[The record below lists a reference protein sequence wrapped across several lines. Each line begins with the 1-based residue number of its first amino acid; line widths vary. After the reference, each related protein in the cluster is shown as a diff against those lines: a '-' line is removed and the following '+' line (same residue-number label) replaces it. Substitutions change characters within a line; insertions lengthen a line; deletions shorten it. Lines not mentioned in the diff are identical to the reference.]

1 MLAATGVLVSR
12 RQSSTDDYFRGGGRI
27 PMLAAAISFLA
38 TALSAATYIGAPQQS
53 YAGDL
58 SYLSANIGSIVAV
71 LVVALF
77 FIPAFFRH
85 KVLTVYGLLADRFG
99 VRAAAAASGT
109 FLVGRIFADG
119 ARLYIAAIP
128 ASLII
133 FGDVARPHL
142 MLGIAALTLVG
153 VFYTYVGGIRAVIYT
168 DVIQT
173 VVFTGAALI
182 AAALLLHR
190 IPADLSTIIAVLKH
204 PAADAPSKLTLL
216 KPGLGGFGPGQTYT
230 LLTAVFGFTLL
241 NIGAYGTDQN
251 MAQRALTCGSAVKG
265 SWSTVTAV
273 LVGLPVTAT
282 FMLIGLLLWVFYQ
295 RPDLMGA
302 VAPAYQPESSR
313 QVFLTFIIREMPA
326 GLSGLMMAGLFA
338 AALSTVNSAINSMAS
353 AFVGDF
359 YRRFRPERTEVQYV
373 RVGRFAVMGF
383 GVLLALF
390 AVASVFWQEARPQTT
405 LIDFALQ
412 VMVFAYSGLV
422 AVFITAIFTKR
433 GSAASVVAALI
444 AGFAAVALMQWKYA
458 KVVAFP
464 WQMFIATGLAFGVC
478 LIGRRRASSA

>member
-77 FIPAFFRH
+77 FIPVFFRH

-109 FLVGRIFADG
+109 FIVGRIFAEG
-119 ARLYIAAIP
+119 ARLYIAALP

-133 FGDVARPHL
+133 FGDTDREHL
-142 MLGIAALTLVG
+142 LLAIGVMAIAGT
-153 VFYTYVGGIRAVIYT
+153 FYTYVGGIRAVIWT
-168 DVIQT
+168 DVLQT
-173 VVFTGAALI
+173 VVFTSAALI
-182 AAALLLHR
+182 ALAFLLQR
-190 IPADLSTIIAVLKH
+190 IPADLSTILAVLKD
-204 PAADAPSKLTLL
+204 PGAGLPSKLTLL
-216 KPGLGGFGPGQTYT
+216 KPGLSGFGSGQTYT

-241 NIGAYGTDQN
+241 NLGAYGTDQS
-251 MAQRALTCGSAVKG
+251 MAQRALTCGSAAKG
-265 SWSTVTAV
+265 GMSTVTAV

-282 FMLIGLLLWVFYQ
+282 FMLIGLLLFVFYN
-295 RPDLMGA
+295 RPDIMGA
-302 VAPAYQPESSR
+302 AAPGYLPESSR
-313 QVFLTFIIREMPA
+313 EVFLTFIIRELPQ

-338 AALSTVNSAINSMAS
+338 AALSNGALNSMS
-353 AFVGDF
+353 AAFIGDF
-359 YRRFRPERTEVQYV
+359 YQRFRPGLDDTHYV
-373 RVGRFAVMGF
+373 RVGRRAVMGF
-383 GVLLALF
+383 GAALGLF

-422 AVFITAIFTKR
+422 AVFITAIFTRR
-433 GSAASVVAALI
+433 GSAASVVAALVV
-444 AGFAAVALMQWKYA
+444 GFAAVALMQWKYA